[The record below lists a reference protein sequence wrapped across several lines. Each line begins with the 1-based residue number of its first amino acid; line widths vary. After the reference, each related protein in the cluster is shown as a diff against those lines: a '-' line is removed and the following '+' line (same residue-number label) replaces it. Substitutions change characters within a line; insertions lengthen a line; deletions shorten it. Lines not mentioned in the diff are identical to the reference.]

1 MPDRESKGAE
11 KAGSKDSIKV
21 TFKCQCCNRNRP
33 LSEMRSITRFL
44 PVLVVCRECEKT
56 LR

>member
-1 MPDRESKGAE
+1 MPDKETKEAE
-11 KAGSKDSIKV
+11 KTTVKDVKV

-33 LSEMRSITRFL
+33 LKEMRRITRFL
-44 PVLVVCRECEKT
+44 PVMIVCQECDKA